1 MSAVD
6 HTAPAHR
13 WRGFALALPIAL
25 LTLVP
30 LLAVVVMAL
39 TPQAEIWQH
48 LWQYVLPRVLANTA
62 LLMVLVS
69 IVVLVIGVPLAWL
82 TAMCDFPGR
91 KFFAWALV
99 LPLAIPAYV
108 LAFVQMGL
116 FEYAGPV
123 QSFLRSTL
131 GSSQWFPD
139 IRGSLWGLVL
149 VLVLAFY
156 PYVYLMARS
165 AFLTQGHRSLEAA
178 QALGHTPTSAFF
190 KVALPMA
197 RPWIGAGLALVLM
210 EVLADFGAIAVFNF
224 DTFTTALYKSW
235 FDLHNM
241 GAAAQLASL
250 LVLVVLLLVAAE
262 QRTRNA
268 RRFGVANPQYR
279 RIALQGKHRWLALGA
294 CALVFAAAFVVPM
307 VQIVAWAWSV
317 WEEQLNSDYWGYAW
331 NTLYLAL
338 ITGAIATT
346 LALLLSWI
354 ARRHTDGATRWTVRL
369 ATLGYAMPGVV
380 LAVGVFVPIAWL
392 DEKLMALMEPFGIE
406 TLGIIKG
413 SLAAMLLALSARFLA
428 VAFNATDSA
437 MQRIT
442 RSQEDACASLGL
454 GPWQT
459 LRRLH
464 LPLLRTGLLSAF
476 LMVVVDVMKEM
487 PITLMTRQFGWDT
500 LAVRVFQLTSESMW
514 AEAALPALAIV
525 LVGLLPVVL
534 LVLQTE
540 KSPAQRASVRA
551 ESAESA

>member
-13 WRGFALALPIAL
+13 WRGFAFALPIAL
-25 LTLVP
+25 LTVVP
-30 LLAVVVMAL
+30 LLAVVGMAL
-39 TPQAEIWQH
+39 TPQPEIWQH
-48 LWQYVLPRVLANTA
+48 LWNHVLPRVLGNTL
-62 LLMVLVS
+62 LLMLIVS
-69 IVVLVIGVPLAWL
+69 VVVLAVGVPLAWL

-123 QSFLRSTL
+123 QSFVRDVFGNSR
-131 GSSQWFPD
+131 WVPD
-139 IRGSLWGLVL
+139 IRGSLWGLVM
-149 VLVLAFY
+149 VLVMAFY

-165 AFLTQGHRSLEAA
+165 AFLTQGHRSMEAA
-178 QALGHTPTSAFF
+178 QALGYSPTAAFC
-190 KVALPMA
+190 KVALPLA

-235 FDLHNM
+235 FDLHNI
-241 GAAAQLASL
+241 GAAAQLAAM
-250 LVLVVLLLVAAE
+250 LVLVVMLLLAAE
-262 QRTRNA
+262 QRSRSA
-268 RRFGVANPQYR
+268 QRFHVSNPQQHR
-279 RIALQGKHRWLALGA
+279 VVLKGGRRWLASAL
-294 CALVFAAAFVVPM
+294 CLLVFAAAFAVPM
-307 VQIVAWAWSV
+307 VQMVAWSLSV
-317 WEEQLNSDYWGYAW
+317 WREDLNSDYWGYAW
-331 NTLYLAL
+331 NTLSLAL
-338 ITGAIATT
+338 MTAGIATV
-346 LALLLSWI
+346 LALMLSWI
-354 ARRHTDGATRWTVRL
+354 RRRHGDGLTSWTVRL
-369 ATLGYAMPGVV
+369 AVLGYAMPGVV

-392 DEKLMALMEPFGIE
+392 DAWLMALLEPWGVQ

-413 SLAAMLLALSARFLA
+413 SLAGMLLALAARFLA
-428 VAFNATDSA
+428 VAYNATDAA

-442 RSQEDACASLGL
+442 RSQEEACASLGL

-487 PITLMTRQFGWDT
+487 PITLMMRQFGWDT

-514 AEAALPALAIV
+514 QEAALPALAIV
-525 LVGLLPVVL
+525 LVGLLPVIL

-540 KSPAQRASVRA
+540 KTPS
-551 ESAESA
+551 SAG

>member
-1 MSAVD
+1 MSVVD
-6 HTAPAHR
+6 HTAPAFR

-25 LTLVP
+25 LTLIP
-30 LLAVVVMAL
+30 LLAVVGMAL
-39 TPQAEIWQH
+39 APNADIWQH
-48 LWQYVLPRVLANTA
+48 LWQYVLPRVLANTV

-69 IVVLVIGVPLAWL
+69 VTVLAVGVPLAWL
-82 TAMCDFPGR
+82 TAMCEFPGR

-123 QSFLRSTL
+123 QSFLRDAV
-131 GSSQWFPD
+131 GSSHWFPD

-149 VLVLAFY
+149 VLTLAFY

-165 AFLTQGHRSLEAA
+165 AFLTQGHRCMEAA
-178 QALGHTPTSAFF
+178 QALGHSPTSGFF
-190 KVALPMA
+190 KVALPLA

-241 GAAAQLASL
+241 AAAAQLAAL
-250 LVLVVLLLVAAE
+250 LVLVVLVLVAAE
-262 QRTRNA
+262 QRSRSA
-268 RRFGVANPQYR
+268 QRFHVSNPQYR
-279 RIALQGKHRWLALGA
+279 RTALRGSHRWLAFAA
-294 CALVFAAAFVVPM
+294 CALVFAAGFAVPM
-307 VQIVAWAWSV
+307 VQIALWSWSV
-317 WEEQLNSDYWGYAW
+317 WQEQLNSDYWGYAW
-331 NTLYLAL
+331 NTLVLAL
-338 ITGAIATT
+338 VTGVIATT

-369 ATLGYAMPGVV
+369 AVLGYAMPGVV

-392 DEKLMALMEPFGIE
+392 DAQLMAWMEPFGVE
-406 TLGIIKG
+406 TLGILKG

-525 LVGLLPVVL
+525 LVGLLPVAL
-534 LVLQTE
+534 LVLHTE
-540 KSPAQRASVRA
+540 KSPTRRPTESV
-551 ESAESA
+551 ESV

>member
-1 MSAVD
+1 LSVAD
-6 HTAPAHR
+6 RAAQAFR

-25 LTLVP
+25 LTLIP
-30 LLAVVVMAL
+30 LVAVLGMAL
-39 TPQAEIWQH
+39 TPQEDIWQH
-48 LWQYVLPRVLANTA
+48 LWQHVLPRVLLNTA
-62 LLMVLVS
+62 VLMVLVT
-69 IVVLVIGVPLAWL
+69 VGVLAVGVPLAWL

-91 KFFAWALV
+91 RFFAWALV
-99 LPLAIPAYV
+99 LPLAMPAYV

-123 QSFLRSTL
+123 QSLVREVF
-131 GSSQWFPD
+131 GSSRWFPD
-139 IRGSLWGLVL
+139 IRGSLWGLVM
-149 VLVLAFY
+149 VLVMAFY

-165 AFLTQGHRSLEAA
+165 AFLTQGHRCMEAA
-178 QALGHTPTSAFF
+178 QALGHSPLSGFF
-190 KVALPMA
+190 KVALPLA
-197 RPWIGAGLALVLM
+197 RPWIGAGVALVLM
-210 EVLADFGAIAVFNF
+210 EVLADFGAIAVFNY

-235 FDLHNM
+235 FDLHNI
-241 GAAAQLASL
+241 GAAAQLAAI
-250 LVLVVLLLVAAE
+250 LVLVVLILVAAE
-262 QRTRNA
+262 QRA
-268 RRFGVANPQYR
+268 RGAQRFHVTSPQR
-279 RIALQGKHRWLALGA
+279 QLSALKGGKRWLACAA
-294 CALVFAAAFVVPM
+294 CVLVFSAAFVVPM
-307 VQIVAWAWSV
+307 VQIVAWSLSV
-317 WEEQLNSDYWGYAW
+317 WREDLNADYWGYAW

-338 ITGAIATT
+338 ITGAVATA

-354 ARRHTDGATRWTVRL
+354 LRRHPDPLTGWTVRL
-369 ATLGYAMPGVV
+369 AVLGYAFPGVV

-392 DEKLMALMEPFGIE
+392 DAHLIRWMEVFGFPS
-406 TLGIIKG
+406 LGVIKG
-413 SLAAMLLALSARFLA
+413 SLATMLLALAARFLA
-428 VAFNATDSA
+428 VAYHATDAA

-514 AEAALPALAIV
+514 DQAALPALAIV

-534 LVLQTE
+534 LVRHTE
-540 KSPAQRASVRA
+540 KMQPAAV
-551 ESAESA
+551 

>member
-6 HTAPAHR
+6 HTAPALR
-13 WRGFALALPIAL
+13 WRGFAFALPIAL
-25 LTLVP
+25 LTIVP
-30 LLAVVVMAL
+30 LLAVVWMAI
-39 TPQAEIWQH
+39 TPQPEIWEH
-48 LWQYVLPRVLANTA
+48 LWNYVLPRVLANTV
-62 LLMVLVS
+62 LLMALVS
-69 IVVLVIGVPLAWL
+69 VAVLIVGVPLAWL

-91 KFFAWALV
+91 KFFSWALV

-123 QSFLRSTL
+123 QSFLRDVF
-131 GSSQWFPD
+131 GSSRWLPD
-139 IRGSLWGLVL
+139 IRGSLWGLVM
-149 VLVLAFY
+149 VLVMAFY

-165 AFLTQGHRSLEAA
+165 AFLTQGHRSMEAA
-178 QALGHTPTSAFF
+178 QALGYSPLRAFF
-190 KVALPMA
+190 KVALPLS
-197 RPWIGAGLALVLM
+197 RPWVAAGLALVLM

-235 FDLHNM
+235 FALYNI
-241 GAAAQLASL
+241 GAAAQLAAI

-262 QRTRNA
+262 QRSHSA
-268 RRFGVANPQYR
+268 QRFHVSNPQQQRMVLKGGR
-279 RIALQGKHRWLALGA
+279 RWIASAVCL
-294 CALVFAAAFVVPM
+294 LVFAGAFAVPVVQM
-307 VQIVAWAWSV
+307 VVWSLQI
-317 WEEQLNSDYWGYAW
+317 WEENLNSDYWGYVW
-331 NTLYLAL
+331 NTLSLAL
-338 ITGAIATT
+338 VTAAVATV

-354 ARRHTDGATRWTVRL
+354 RRCHSDGLTHWTVRL
-369 ATLGYAMPGVV
+369 AVLGYAMPGVV

-392 DEKLMALMEPFGIE
+392 DEKLMALAAPFGIE
-406 TLGIIKG
+406 TLGILKG
-413 SLAAMLLALSARFLA
+413 SLAGMLMALAARFLA
-428 VAFNATDSA
+428 VAYNATDAA

-442 RSQEDACASLGL
+442 RSQEEACASLGL

-487 PITLMTRQFGWDT
+487 PITLMMRQFGWDT

-514 AEAALPALAIV
+514 QEAALPALAIV
-525 LVGLLPVVL
+525 LVGLLPVIL

-540 KSPAQRASVRA
+540 KKPS
-551 ESAESA
+551 SAG

>member
-6 HTAPAHR
+6 LAAPAHR
-13 WRGFALALPIAL
+13 WRGFAFALPIAL
-25 LTLVP
+25 LTIVP
-30 LLAVVVMAL
+30 LLAVVGMAL
-39 TPQAEIWQH
+39 TPQPDIWQH
-48 LWQYVLPRVLANTA
+48 LWNYVLPRVLGNTL
-62 LLMVLVS
+62 LLMLLVS
-69 IVVLVIGVPLAWL
+69 VVVLAVGVPLAWL

-91 KFFAWALV
+91 KFFSWALV

-123 QSFLRSTL
+123 QTAIRDFM
-131 GSSQWFPD
+131 GSSRWFPD
-139 IRGSLWGLVL
+139 IRGSLWGLVM
-149 VLVLAFY
+149 VLVMAFY

-165 AFLTQGHRSLEAA
+165 AFLTQGHRSMEAA
-178 QALGHTPTSAFF
+178 QALGLSPVQAFF
-190 KVALPMA
+190 KVALPLA

-241 GAAAQLASL
+241 GAAAQLAAI

-262 QRTRNA
+262 QRSRSA
-268 RRFGVANPQYR
+268 QRFHVSNPQR
-279 RIALQGKHRWLALGA
+279 SRIPLRGVRAWSAALVCL
-294 CALVFAAAFVVPM
+294 LVFAASFAVPM
-307 VQIVAWAWSV
+307 VQMVHWAWSV
-317 WEEQLNSDYWGYAW
+317 MDEDLNSDYWGYAW
-331 NTLYLAL
+331 NTLSLAL
-338 ITGAIATT
+338 VTAALATV

-354 ARRHTDGATRWTVRL
+354 RRRHPDAKTSWMVRL
-369 ATLGYAMPGVV
+369 AVLGYAVPGVV

-392 DEKLMALMEPFGIE
+392 DEKLMALVAPWGIE

-413 SLAAMLLALSARFLA
+413 SLAGMLLALAARFLA
-428 VAFNATDSA
+428 VAYNATDAA

-442 RSQEDACASLGL
+442 RSQEEACASLGL

-487 PITLMTRQFGWDT
+487 PITLMMRQFGWDT

-514 AEAALPALAIV
+514 QEASLPALAIV
-525 LVGLLPVVL
+525 LVGLLPVIL

-540 KSPAQRASVRA
+540 KTPS
-551 ESAESA
+551 SAG

>member
-1 MSAVD
+1 MSAID
-6 HTAPAHR
+6 HSAPAHR
-13 WRGFALALPIAL
+13 WRGFAFALPIAL
-25 LTLVP
+25 LTIVP
-30 LLAVVVMAL
+30 LLAVVGMAV
-39 TPQAEIWQH
+39 TPQPEIWQH
-48 LWQYVLPRVLANTA
+48 LWNYVLPRVLGNTL
-62 LLMVLVS
+62 LLMLLVGVAVL
-69 IVVLVIGVPLAWL
+69 IVAVPLAWL

-91 KFFAWALV
+91 RFFAWALV

-123 QSFLRSTL
+123 QTFAREVF
-131 GSSQWFPD
+131 GSSRWMPD
-139 IRGSLWGLVL
+139 IRGSLWGLVM
-149 VLVLAFY
+149 VLVMAFY

-165 AFLTQGHRSLEAA
+165 AFLTQGHRCMEAA
-178 QALGHTPTSAFF
+178 QALGHSPVSGFF
-190 KVALPMA
+190 KVALPLA

-210 EVLADFGAIAVFNF
+210 EVLSDFGAIAVFNF

-250 LVLVVLLLVAAE
+250 LVLCVLLLVVAE
-262 QRTRNA
+262 QRSRSA
-268 RRFGVANPQYR
+268 QRFHVSNPQR
-279 RIALQGKHRWLALGA
+279 RRMALHGARRWLAFGV
-294 CALVFAAAFVVPM
+294 CALVFAASFAVPM
-307 VQIVAWAWSV
+307 VQIVLWVRSV
-317 WEEQLNSDYWGYAW
+317 WQEQLNSDYWGYAW

-338 ITGAIATT
+338 ITAAVATV

-354 ARRHTDGATRWTVRL
+354 ARRHTNGATRWTVRL
-369 ATLGYAMPGVV
+369 AVLGYAVPGVV

-392 DEKLMALMEPFGIE
+392 DEKLMALMEPLGIN
-406 TLGIIKG
+406 TLGILKG

-525 LVGLLPVVL
+525 LVGLLPVAV
-534 LVLQTE
+534 LVLHTE
-540 KSPAQRASVRA
+540 KTPAPRPS
-551 ESAESA
+551 ESAGTV